1 MGISILGVI
10 LISIAISIIISI
22 IFRALDKSNQQL
34 SKLKLFVEKSIKDL
48 DAFIVEKKQII
59 KDLTIDIDF
68 HIKQAQSLSSKYEKQ
83 HNDIMLFFSKF
94 QDQKQEIDQLKKS
107 IKLIS
112 ETKDSLS
119 SEIAKLENFN
129 SKIEQFKKELASVEN
144 QCNSLSDSL
153 FSKQESMR
161 EQVESYLV
169 ELHEKANSVIQ
180 QNAKLQY
187 EKLKTIEQD
196 LNKKIEELKGELN
209 NKVNISEKNFE
220 SILNKFEE
228 NVQDKLNSFKDKFD
242 DINESFKTYEE
253 NIINLQNEK
262 EDEFEKSISE
272 IIKSNEIRIDEKIKS
287 LESLRNSI
295 NLLYIQLEEK
305 VDLFDDT
312 ISSESE
318 KMVEKFNKDL
328 LASFAEK
335 TKKIEE
341 YLLQSEKQ
349 LNQVTQKI
357 DSIQDAV
364 DKIINSKVAD
374 IGKYVIHLEQ
384 RIANYQ
390 ETVYKEIE
398 KKFTNLDL
406 DARAII
412 EQYKNEIA
420 ILNTESF
427 SLIEERA
434 KKLEEEFEEIIKQ
447 QKGLKDEYLNK
458 FQDVL
463 KENEEI
469 IKNSLNQF
477 NQQTNIKIEDIK
489 KDFNLEIEKII
500 KDRELKL
507 SELES
512 NIINKK
518 NILDNQFNEI
528 IAAFEKSKNEFK
540 EKIQQFDLEIPK
552 YSEDISKKLVQFESK
567 INNLVETRIS
577 EIAQSILVN
586 QDKYIVEFDNIYKDF
601 LTKGNNFI
609 QELNLYK
616 NNLVSELKEF
626 SKKKEEVFSEL
637 GLIKEYINQSM
648 DRYDKDIEEK
658 IKDIEKDVLEQF
670 TKIKE
675 SKDQVEIYIKGFEE
689 KKNEI
694 EVELKKVKEN
704 IFENAQIISKEAE
717 NKVLQLE
724 DQILEK
730 MKENSSKF
738 ETIEKE
744 IDERLNKIKDKVETI
759 ENRGTQEIE
768 KAIEIVIKRIEKE
781 KEFML
786 TKIPELYKQLE
797 EYDNKIDQAKL
808 KVDGIEKQV
817 EEKVK
822 TIELDAEDFFNKI
835 KASGNEKIVQLENR
849 IVDFSRKLKEFE
861 EITEKKYI
869 ENSHKFD
876 QFCQIFQ
883 EEASSKL
890 KTSFEMILKEFEEQK
905 EKIKEQ
911 INNVSA
917 NLNIETE
924 KISKQNTEKIEILF
938 NQSYQ
943 KIIPKQQ
950 EIEKNIS
957 RIETLIV
964 DIEKKY
970 QNINSEMD
978 NNYNEYR
985 EEIFK
990 RKEEISIV
998 LDKFEKELEHTKM
1011 DYINYIN
1018 DVNKKIEEK
1027 SNNIHRSFEN
1037 QIKELLEELEQKYID
1052 TAVQNLANIDARYK
1066 ELSEKKDEFN
1076 EMIKNLQNIVDLKV
1090 TKILVEK
1097 EQDMNEIISR
1107 SKANLKSSIENVLSS
1122 KDMLLE
1128 DFKNDLFNMKN
1139 KSTEIFTSIEEEI
1152 KEKFEGVE
1160 NKFRLVNEEFNR
1172 LENKNSFLSQ
1182 IRDDIGKIDDLLR
1195 NYKEQLEIL
1204 NSKQKE
1210 TEEFLKSF
1218 EGIDKDLEDYSKKI
1232 FELRN
1237 ERKTLA
1243 RLEETFDKLVVLS
1256 AKADNQFNKVQ
1267 NDMEIIDNVKNRLIE
1282 LDQMF
1287 KKVTEKF
1294 GLLKQYDNKLSE
1306 LNDNIQ
1312 KLENEFSNMYG
1323 ESQGIKELIEST
1335 KNESKNLHERLLNLE
1350 KEILSIDKESKKFD
1364 SALEKFS
1371 QMDGFILDLEE
1382 RNKQLEQK
1390 QVWLTKTEDRLE
1402 KLNSRSE
1409 ELIEQLELLI
1419 EKTNVILKMR
1429 PEAKRSPVS
1438 SEDKSETILELYR
1451 QGWSEEEIARVTNK
1465 SIAEVELTIKLYGQ
1479 KK

>member
-822 TIELDAEDFFNKI
+822 TIELDTEDFFNKI
-835 KASGNEKIVQLENR
+835 KASGNEKI
-849 IVDFSRKLKEFE
+849 KETEQKIE
-861 EITEKKYI
+861 EIKKEVI
-869 ENSHKFD
+869 D
-876 QFCQIFQ
+876 QFNKIF
-883 EEASSKL
+883 
-890 KTSFEMILKEFEEQK
+890 T
-905 EKIKEQ
+905 KIKE
-911 INNVSA
+911 
-917 NLNIETE
+917 
-924 KISKQNTEKIEILF
+924 SKDQVEIYIKGF
-938 NQSYQ
+938 
-943 KIIPKQQ
+943 
-950 EIEKNIS
+950 E
-957 RIETLIV
+957 
-964 DIEKKY
+964 EKK
-970 QNINSEMD
+970 
-978 NNYNEYR
+978 
-985 EEIFK
+985 
-990 RKEEISIV
+990 
-998 LDKFEKELEHTKM
+998 
-1011 DYINYIN
+1011 
-1018 DVNKKIEEK
+1018 
-1027 SNNIHRSFEN
+1027 
-1037 QIKELLEELEQKYID
+1037 
-1052 TAVQNLANIDARYK
+1052 
-1066 ELSEKKDEFN
+1066 
-1076 EMIKNLQNIVDLKV
+1076 
-1090 TKILVEK
+1090 
-1097 EQDMNEIISR
+1097 NEI
-1107 SKANLKSSIENVLSS
+1107 
-1122 KDMLLE
+1122 
-1128 DFKNDLFNMKN
+1128 
-1139 KSTEIFTSIEEEI
+1139 
-1152 KEKFEGVE
+1152 
-1160 NKFRLVNEEFNR
+1160 
-1172 LENKNSFLSQ
+1172 
-1182 IRDDIGKIDDLLR
+1182 
-1195 NYKEQLEIL
+1195 
-1204 NSKQKE
+1204 
-1210 TEEFLKSF
+1210 
-1218 EGIDKDLEDYSKKI
+1218 
-1232 FELRN
+1232 
-1237 ERKTLA
+1237 
-1243 RLEETFDKLVVLS
+1243 
-1256 AKADNQFNKVQ
+1256 
-1267 NDMEIIDNVKNRLIE
+1267 
-1282 LDQMF
+1282 
-1287 KKVTEKF
+1287 
-1294 GLLKQYDNKLSE
+1294 
-1306 LNDNIQ
+1306 
-1312 KLENEFSNMYG
+1312 
-1323 ESQGIKELIEST
+1323 
-1335 KNESKNLHERLLNLE
+1335 
-1350 KEILSIDKESKKFD
+1350 
-1364 SALEKFS
+1364 
-1371 QMDGFILDLEE
+1371 
-1382 RNKQLEQK
+1382 
-1390 QVWLTKTEDRLE
+1390 
-1402 KLNSRSE
+1402 
-1409 ELIEQLELLI
+1409 
-1419 EKTNVILKMR
+1419 
-1429 PEAKRSPVS
+1429 
-1438 SEDKSETILELYR
+1438 
-1451 QGWSEEEIARVTNK
+1451 
-1465 SIAEVELTIKLYGQ
+1465 EVEL
-1479 KK
+1479 KKVKENIFENAQIISK